1 MLGIS
6 SQSVREIKKG
16 LTMKKKILASAF
28 MCLVTTMSAGEE
40 KKSATKAP
48 ADYDEVT
55 YNWTRTFAEVLNAVG
70 QKHYKV
76 ANPEECWVKAINA
89 YLEGLD
95 PHSSFLDPKTY
106 KQILETT
113 SGEFFGI
120 GIVIDNTR
128 TPKDKYLIVIDTI
141 PEGPADKAGMKPYDK
156 IVEINGDQLEGM
168 STDEATA
175 KLKGERN
182 TKVHIKILREGQPDL
197 LSFDISRDI
206 VKEQNSLAFYIQ
218 EHNVSY
224 ISLNMFTETAIKQ
237 IAELLKQSQ
246 KKKYKALILDLRNN
260 SGGSLSAAIDI
271 AGLFIDKGSL
281 VVTTK
286 DKTQKETERYLTTKD
301 PLPHEGLPIFILIN
315 NFTAS
320 AAEILAGVLK
330 IHSDKLAKS
339 SNKDDHKKLM
349 VFLVCSKTF
358 GKGSVQEVIP
368 ISNNCGVKITTSLY
382 FLPNNT
388 SIQGIG
394 IEPDFVIEKKFPPT
408 DQMVWFTKYYGRER
422 ALTGYIKLDENN
434 DETTKDKEKE
444 KEEEKKKDS
453 KEHKTWAERA
463 RTMLETDNQLRDTLS
478 LINLLYTGK
487 TTCPANVTNR
497 TKAVEFLKN
506 NFITNEKLTLV
517 EVKV

>member
-1 MLGIS
+1 MLNHP
-6 SQSVREIKKG
+6 KKG
-16 LTMKKKILASAF
+16 NTMKKALIAIIG
-28 MCLVTTMSAGEE
+28 CLISTNNFSDE
-40 KKSATKAP
+40 KKKIQDP
-48 ADYDEVT
+48 EEII
-55 YNWTRTFAEVLNAVG
+55 YNWTRSTAETINIVQ

-76 ANPEECWVKAINA
+76 TNLDECFIEMNKAFVKAT
-89 YLEGLD
+89 D
-95 PHSSFLDPKTY
+95 PHSDFLDQKTY
-106 KQILETT
+106 KQMLETT

-128 TPKDKYLIVIDTI
+128 QPKDKYLIAIDTM
-141 PEGPADKAGMKPYDK
+141 PEGPADKAGIKPYDK
-156 IVEINGDQLEGM
+156 IVEINGDSLEGM

-182 TKVHIKILREGQPDL
+182 TKVHVKVLREREGQSADL
-197 LSFDISRDI
+197 LSFDITRDV

-218 EHNVSY
+218 EHNISY

-271 AGLFIDKGSL
+271 AGLFIPKGSL

-286 DKTQKETERYLTTKD
+286 DKTHKETERYLTSKE
-301 PLPHEGLPIFILIN
+301 PLPHDSLPIFILIN

-330 IHSDKLAKS
+330 IHSEKMAQS
-339 SNKDDHKKLM
+339 HNKDDHKKLM
-349 VFLVCSKTF
+349 VFLIGSKTF

-368 ISNNCGVKITTSLY
+368 VSNNCGIKITTSLY
-382 FLPNNT
+382 FLPNNS
-388 SIQGIG
+388 SIQGVG

-408 DQMVWFTKYYGRER
+408 DQITWFTKNYGRER
-422 ALTGYIKLDENN
+422 ALNGYIKLDENSQ
-434 DETTKDKEKE
+434 ETAKEKE
-444 KEEEKKKDS
+444 KEKEEEEKKKDS
-453 KEHKTWAERA
+453 KERKTWTERA
-463 RTMLETDNQLRDTLS
+463 RTMLETDNQLRDTIS

-487 TTCPANVTNR
+487 TTCPAQVTNR
-497 TKAVEFLKN
+497 IKAIEFLKN
-506 NFITNEKLTLV
+506 NFLTNEKLTLV

>member
-1 MLGIS
+1 
-6 SQSVREIKKG
+6 
-16 LTMKKKILASAF
+16 MKKRILLIAL
-28 MCLVTTMSAGEE
+28 CLITVVSLSDE
-40 KKSATKAP
+40 KKKTDKVP
-48 ADYDEVT
+48 QDYDEVV
-55 YNWTRTFAEVLNAVG
+55 YNWTRTFAEVLNIAG
-70 QKHYKV
+70 QKHYKI
-76 ANPEECWVKAINA
+76 ANAEECMVKAINSF
-89 YLEGLD
+89 LDCLD

-128 TPKDKYLIVIDTI
+128 QPKDKYLIAVDTM

-156 IVEINGDQLEGM
+156 IVEINGEPLEGM

-182 TKVHIKILREGQPDL
+182 TKVHLKVLREGQADI
-197 LSFDISRDI
+197 LSFDITRDV

-246 KKKYKALILDLRNN
+246 KKQYKALILDLRNN

-271 AGLFIDKGSL
+271 AGLFIPKGSL

-286 DKTQKETERYLTTKD
+286 DKTHKETERYLTSKEPIAHD
-301 PLPHEGLPIFILIN
+301 GLPIFVLIN

-330 IHSDKLAKS
+330 IHSDKLS
-339 SNKDDHKKLM
+339 RSTNKDEQKKLM
-349 VFLVCSKTF
+349 VFLVGTKTF

-368 ISNNCGVKITTSLY
+368 VSNNCGVKITTSLY
-382 FLPNNT
+382 FLPNDT

-394 IEPDFVIEKKFPPT
+394 IEPDFIIEKQFPPT
-408 DQMVWFTKYYGRER
+408 EQMVWFTKYYGRER
-422 ALTGYIKLDENN
+422 ALTGYIKLDQNQ
-434 DETTKDKEKE
+434 DETNQEKEKE
-444 KEEEKKKDS
+444 KKKEEDKKKES
-453 KEHKTWAERA
+453 KERKTWADRA
-463 RTMLETDNQLRDTLS
+463 RTMLETDNQLRDTIS

-487 TTCPANVTNR
+487 TTCPAHVHNR
-497 TKAVEFLKN
+497 TQAIQFLKN

>member
-1 MLGIS
+1 
-6 SQSVREIKKG
+6 
-16 LTMKKKILASAF
+16 MKKKLIMVMLISLIT
-28 MCLVTTMSAGEE
+28 CISISYEE
-40 KKSATKAP
+40 KKADKAP
-48 ADYDEVT
+48 QDYEEVI
-55 YNWTRTFAEVLNAVG
+55 YNWTRTFAEVLNIAG
-70 QKHYKV
+70 QKHYKI
-76 ANPEECWVKAINA
+76 ANPEECMVKAINSF
-89 YLEGLD
+89 LDCLD

-128 TPKDKYLIVIDTI
+128 QPKDKYLIAVDTM
-141 PEGPADKAGMKPYDK
+141 PEGPADKAGLKPYDK
-156 IVEINGDQLEGM
+156 IVEINGEPLEGM
-168 STDEATA
+168 NTDEATA

-182 TKVHIKILREGQPDL
+182 TKVHLKVLREGQADI
-197 LSFDISRDI
+197 LSFDITRDV

-271 AGLFIDKGSL
+271 AGLFIPKASL

-286 DKTQKETERYLTTKD
+286 DKTQKETDRYLTSKE
-301 PLPHEGLPIFILIN
+301 PIANEGLPIFVLIN

-330 IHSDKLAKS
+330 IHSDKAANS
-339 SNKDDHKKLM
+339 SNKDDQKKLM
-349 VFLVCSKTF
+349 VFLVGTKTF

-368 ISNNCGVKITTSLY
+368 VSNNCGVKITTSLY
-382 FLPNNT
+382 FLPNDT

-394 IEPDFVIEKKFPPT
+394 IEPDFTIEKQFPPT
-408 DQMVWFTKYYGRER
+408 EQMVWFTKFYGRER
-422 ALTGYIKLDENN
+422 ALNGYIKLDQNQE
-434 DETTKDKEKE
+434 ETAKEKDL
-444 KEEEKKKDS
+444 EKKKDEDKRKEKDS
-453 KEHKTWAERA
+453 KERKTWADRA
-463 RTMLETDNQLRDTLS
+463 RTMLETDNQLRDTIS

-487 TTCPANVTNR
+487 TTCPAHVGNR
-497 TKAVEFLKN
+497 TQAIEFLKK

-517 EVKV
+517 EVKI